1 MHHRLLITACVLLLS
16 SLLVCCKW
24 AGRLRPSQPAEER
37 VVIDRYD
44 RVLDEYDQALAD
56 LGAEDGDDGEEL
68 T

>member
-44 RVLDEYDQALAD
+44 RVLDEYV
-56 LGAEDGDDGEEL
+56 
-68 T
+68 